1 MLYAAFHVVVIRKNE
16 LNMTYVQRESATSV
30 WITVDIKSNT
40 PMVFI
45 FRSEK
50 HIETWVSWAS
60 KKFNLN
66 PALDTSR
73 FPKSAEELA
82 TYSKADFYIICG
94 SFDGGKRISQH
105 YKYMMQ
111 NAREK
116 FDDTLQTD
124 CDPGEIQN
132 IYY

>member
-1 MLYAAFHVVVIRKNE
+1 
-16 LNMTYVQRESATSV
+16 
-30 WITVDIKSNT
+30 
-40 PMVFI
+40 MVFY

-50 HIETWVSWAS
+50 HIETWVNWAS

-73 FPKSAEELA
+73 FPKIAEELA

-94 SFDGGKRISQH
+94 SFDGGKKVSQH

-111 NAREK
+111 NAREN
-116 FDDTLQTD
+116 FDETLLID
-124 CDPGEIQN
+124 CDPGEI
-132 IYY
+132 